1 MTETVFT
8 IAKILTIIAMV
19 LTGVYLLI
27 TTKSERE
34 SAKKE
39 ILDSFIASHKA
50 ASVGISTTMII
61 TVVIVVLLITR

>member
-8 IAKILTIIAMV
+8 IAKILTIIAV
-19 LTGVYLLI
+19 VITGIYLLV

-34 SAKKE
+34 SAKKD
-39 ILDSFIASHKA
+39 ICDSFISNHKA
-50 ASVGISTTMII
+50 ATAGISTTMIV